1 MMSSPTTRAMMA
13 ARGKIPRTKQASSS
27 SLLSPRRSPRHA
39 AKQPA
44 TPPST
49 SLLSNSS
56 DSDYS
61 NNSGLLTPHSLTP
74 EPTPTTRKKLYDKEI
89 KAKAKARAAFNAIK
103 LRNKLGSLKSARKKS
118 TRMQST
124 SLKKRPSTTRNGT
137 DNDDTEQAL
146 SPSASA
152 CDPVN
157 NSSDDDL
164 DKHIDGLGE
173 SGGNDNNNNDEGTPQ
188 PSEHLLRLR
197 HRQVFMERAFGDED
211 GNNSVALQEVRDDIM
226 KGVYDYK
233 SKPRISYSKYHELV
247 IGATSPCKRSACSC
261 KNGCTKR
268 CRCRQKNVVCNSTCL
283 CLGNCTWSAGK

>member
-211 GNNSVALQEVRDDIM
+211 GNNSVAVRPQVEIDEIVFILQHWEVGKKISSLVGDIDKYRRRRLVNVGQLM
-226 KGVYDYK
+226 KG
-233 SKPRISYSKYHELV
+233 
-247 IGATSPCKRSACSC
+247 
-261 KNGCTKR
+261 
-268 CRCRQKNVVCNSTCL
+268 
-283 CLGNCTWSAGK
+283 